1 LFLGF
6 IKEKNDQT
14 HKVTKGPDDNDF
26 CRSPQVRRITLS
38 IAAISVS
45 SAQNNPFNGVNMSI
59 RDIKIRTKL
68 IFAFAFFIVLLLI
81 SAGLSLGSLSQANNN
96 IQQVIAEDYPTTVKA
111 NQLIEN
117 FQSFVSTQQLMLM
130 DENQRWTQQSEA
142 QLSAISGRISALL
155 ADLNK
160 TLTDDASRQAL
171 AQIAD
176 VRKQYLASRFRILDA
191 VKRNDRN
198 AALEEMMSTTVT
210 LQNEYKSRVQA
221 LIKIQD
227 NHMREAGVTV
237 AKDFSS
243 NRALTIG
250 LTLLCV
256 VLGSLMGWLIVRA
269 ITRPLDQAVRFA
281 GAIAEGDLTRSVEVQ
296 ARDETGVL
304 LHALMDMKQRLQAIV
319 QEVQYS
325 AESIS
330 SAASQIVA
338 GNQDLAA
345 RTEEQASSVE
355 QTAASME
362 QITSTV
368 KNTADNT
375 SEATRLS
382 SDAAGVVKRNGE
394 MMQQVTDKMR
404 VIRGTSDRMSD
415 IINLIDAIAFQ
426 TNILAL
432 NAAVEAAR
440 AGEHG
445 RGFAVVAGE
454 VRQLAQKSAS
464 SASEI
469 RALIEDSTG
478 QTREGMEL
486 VEKASGLLHGMV
498 ANVSEMDTIL
508 REIAQAS
515 REQTDGISQ
524 INSAIGMIDTTTQ
537 QNSALVEES
546 VAAASSLNDQAHHL
560 KEMIKVFRL
569 SA

>member
-1 LFLGF
+1 
-6 IKEKNDQT
+6 
-14 HKVTKGPDDNDF
+14 
-26 CRSPQVRRITLS
+26 
-38 IAAISVS
+38 
-45 SAQNNPFNGVNMSI
+45 MSI

-130 DENQRWTQQSEA
+130 DENQRWTKQSEA

-198 AALEEMMSTTVT
+198 AALEEMMSTTVE

-546 VAAASSLNDQAHHL
+546 VAAASSLNDQAHNL

>member
-1 LFLGF
+1 MIKRNLPLTITLAVFVLGYLYCLTQFPGFASTRVICNILTDNAFLGIIAVGMTF
-6 IKEKNDQT
+6 VI
-14 HKVTKGPDDNDF
+14 
-26 CRSPQVRRITLS
+26 LS
-38 IAAISVS
+38 GGIDLSV
-45 SAQNNPFNGVNMSI
+45 
-59 RDIKIRTKL
+59 
-68 IFAFAFFIVLLLI
+68 
-81 SAGLSLGSLSQANNN
+81 GS
-96 IQQVIAEDYPTTVKA
+96 VIAFTGVFLAKA
-111 NQLIEN
+111 IGFWGMSPLVAFPLIL
-117 FQSFVSTQQLMLM
+117 LMGC
-130 DENQRWTQQSEA
+130 A
-142 QLSAISGRISALL
+142 FGA
-155 ADLNK
+155 
-160 TLTDDASRQAL
+160 
-171 AQIAD
+171 
-176 VRKQYLASRFRILDA
+176 
-191 VKRNDRN
+191 
-198 AALEEMMSTTVT
+198 
-210 LQNEYKSRVQA
+210 
-221 LIKIQD
+221 
-227 NHMREAGVTV
+227 
-237 AKDFSS
+237 
-243 NRALTIG
+243 
-250 LTLLCV
+250 
-256 VLGSLMGWLIVRA
+256 LMGWLIVRA

-281 GAIAEGDLTRSVEVQ
+281 GAIAEGDLTRSVDVQ
-296 ARDETGVL
+296 SRDETGVL
-304 LHALMDMKQRLQAIV
+304 LNALMDMKQRLQAIV

-375 SEATRLS
+375 SEATKLS
-382 SDAAGVVKRNGE
+382 ADAADVVKRNGE

-415 IINLIDAIAFQ
+415 IINLIDSIAFQ

-486 VEKASGLLHGMV
+486 VEKASGLLNGMV
-498 ANVSEMDTIL
+498 ANVGEMDTIL

-524 INSAIGMIDTTTQ
+524 INTAIGMIDTTTQ

-546 VAAASSLNDQAHHL
+546 VAAASSLNDQAHNL

>member
-1 LFLGF
+1 
-6 IKEKNDQT
+6 
-14 HKVTKGPDDNDF
+14 
-26 CRSPQVRRITLS
+26 
-38 IAAISVS
+38 
-45 SAQNNPFNGVNMSI
+45 MSI

-142 QLSAISGRISALL
+142 QLSAISGRIGALL

-171 AQIAD
+171 AQIAE

-198 AALEEMMSTTVT
+198 AALEEMMSTTVA

-281 GAIAEGDLTRSVEVQ
+281 GAIAEGDLTRSVDVQ
-296 ARDETGVL
+296 SRDETGVL
-304 LHALMDMKQRLQAIV
+304 LNALMDMKQRLQAIV

-375 SEATRLS
+375 SEATKLS
-382 SDAAGVVKRNGE
+382 SEAADVVKRNGE

-415 IINLIDAIAFQ
+415 IINLIDSIAFQ

-445 RGFAVVAGE
+445 RGFAVVAG
-454 VRQLAQKSAS
+454 
-464 SASEI
+464 
-469 RALIEDSTG
+469 
-478 QTREGMEL
+478 
-486 VEKASGLLHGMV
+486 
-498 ANVSEMDTIL
+498 
-508 REIAQAS
+508 
-515 REQTDGISQ
+515 
-524 INSAIGMIDTTTQ
+524 
-537 QNSALVEES
+537 
-546 VAAASSLNDQAHHL
+546 
-560 KEMIKVFRL
+560 
-569 SA
+569 

>member
-415 IINLIDAIAFQ
+415 IINLIDSIAFQ

>member
-1 LFLGF
+1 
-6 IKEKNDQT
+6 
-14 HKVTKGPDDNDF
+14 
-26 CRSPQVRRITLS
+26 
-38 IAAISVS
+38 
-45 SAQNNPFNGVNMSI
+45 MSM

-81 SAGLSLGSLSQANNN
+81 SASLSLGSLSQANNN
-96 IQQVIAEDYPTTVKA
+96 IQQIVVKDYPTTVKA

-130 DENQRWTQQSEA
+130 DEDQRWTQQSQA

-155 ADLNK
+155 TDLNN

-198 AALEEMMSTTVT
+198 AAMEEMMSTT
-210 LQNEYKSRVQA
+210 LQLQEEYKSRVQA

-227 NHMREAGVTV
+227 NHMRAAGVTV
-237 AKDFSS
+237 ASDFRS
-243 NRALTIG
+243 NRAMLIC

-256 VLGSLMGWLIVRA
+256 GLGSLMGWLIVRA
-269 ITRPLDQAVRFA
+269 ITRPLGQAVRFA
-281 GAIAEGDLTRSVEVQ
+281 GAIAEGDLTHSVEVKS
-296 ARDETGVL
+296 RDETGVL

-319 QEVQYS
+319 QEVQFS

-382 SDAAGVVKRNGE
+382 SDAASVVKRNGE

-486 VEKASGLLHGMV
+486 VEKASGLLNGMV
-498 ANVSEMDTIL
+498 TNVSDMDAIL

-546 VAAASSLNDQAHHL
+546 VAAASSLNDQAHSL
-560 KEMIKVFRL
+560 KEMVKVFRL